1 METITLTKDELLNIV
16 KLEVSKKLNEK
27 NTLDPKRIF
36 NDIKLDGVDLYF
48 INKKYGIVKNILLK
62 SNGNIDVP
70 ITLIK
75 HGRFDKSNNKLL
87 PSEVHDQIRKVSL
100 AVFGIS
106 LNSELTEQEFNEIQ
120 HVYNEFKNLYLSLYE
135 ERISKLKLKDF
146 QL

>member
-1 METITLTKDELLNIV
+1 METITLTKDELLHIV

-48 INKKYGIVKNILLK
+48 INKKYEIVKNILLK

-70 ITLIK
+70 ITLKK
-75 HGRFDKSNNKLL
+75 HGRTNKNNTKLL

-120 HVYNEFKNLYLSLYE
+120 HVYNEFKKLYLLLYE
-135 ERISKLKLKDF
+135 ERISNLKQKDF
-146 QL
+146 HL